1 MDISRISKAKKVH
14 VIGICGKGMSALAIM
29 LREAGWEVTGSDAG
43 FFDPVASYLKN
54 NGQEF
59 FTAHDSANIP
69 EGVDVVVI
77 GKHSKLVPE
86 TNSEV
91 AEAFRL
97 RDAGPTQV
105 VSFPEMLSLFLVD
118 TNNLVVAGSYGKSTC
133 SALLAHILISAGRDP
148 SYFVGAF
155 PKNMEHNA
163 RLGAG
168 SDFVLEGD
176 EYPSS
181 NFDDRSKFLWYR
193 PRYVLFTSGEH
204 DHVNV
209 FPTLDSYLQPFRD
222 LFDLLPDS
230 GGVVACAD
238 NPHTVEMVPAKKILA
253 TYGVVTSADYT
264 ISNVRYGQQT
274 YFEILKKGKLFGEFQ
289 TSLLGRH
296 NLQNI
301 LGVVALLSEISEL
314 SLEQIQVGVASFA
327 GVKRRLEQTNSP
339 DVTTPVYETYGS
351 SYAKARAGIDAIRL
365 HFPNKK
371 IVAVFEPH
379 TFSWRDPAMAHWYDD
394 VFADTD
400 EAHILMPPVD
410 HGKDVSGQTSPA
422 EMERRIRGGENAP
435 GVLQFHT
442 SPEAC
447 LEAITTS
454 DRNNSAILLITSGDL
469 SGLTKK
475 IPEFFT

>member
-1 MDISRISKAKKVH
+1 MDIERISKAKKVH

-29 LREAGWEVTGSDAG
+29 LREGGWEVTGSDAG
-43 FFDPVASYLKN
+43 FFDPVASYLERH
-54 NGQEF
+54 GQGF
-59 FTAHDSANIP
+59 ATSHDAANIP
-69 EGVDVVVI
+69 AEVDVIVI

-86 TNSEV
+86 TNPEV
-91 AEAFRL
+91 AEAFRR
-97 RDAGPTQV
+97 RDAGLTQI
-105 VSFPEMLSLFLVD
+105 VSFPEMLSLFLTD

-133 SALLAHILISAGRDP
+133 SALLAHILISAGQDP

-209 FPTLDSYLQPFRD
+209 FPTLGSYLQPFRD
-222 LFDLLPDS
+222 LFELLPE

-238 NPHTVEMVPAKKILA
+238 NPHTVDTVPAERLLA
-253 TYGVVTSADYT
+253 TYGVAAPADYT
-264 ISNVRYGQQT
+264 IGNITYGQQT
-274 YFEILKKGKLFGEFQ
+274 TFDILKKGERLGEFQ
-289 TSLLGRH
+289 TSLLGQH

-301 LGVVALLSEISEL
+301 LGVVALLSEVSEL
-314 SLEQIQVGVASFA
+314 SLEQIQAGVASFA
-327 GVKRRLEQTNSP
+327 GVKRRLEQTNAP
-339 DVTTPVYETYGS
+339 GAQVPVYETYGS
-351 SYAKARAGIDAIRL
+351 SYAKARAGIDAMRL

-379 TFSWRDPAMAHWYDD
+379 TFSWRNPAMAHWYDD

-400 EAHILMPPVD
+400 EAHILMPPAG
-410 HGKDVSGQTSPA
+410 HGKDASGQTSPS
-422 EMERRIRGGENAP
+422 EMERRIRGGEQSP
-435 GVLQFHT
+435 GILQFHT

-447 LEAITTS
+447 LEAITTPNRS
-454 DRNNSAILLITSGDL
+454 DGVVLLITSGDL
-469 SGLTKK
+469 SGLTKQ